1 MRLIFIILFFISPLL
16 YSTDY
21 NRISEVELIEIYASF
36 NDSVVVI
43 NWSTASEDNN
53 KYFIIERASNYPI
66 KEFKSIDTLEA
77 LGFSKE
83 TNNYSTIDSTI
94 EFGNIYSYRLS
105 TVSFD
110 GTIRKY
116 NYFIALVEVPNVE
129 TTVIESDNKQLI
141 SYELQED
148 RIVITTSIPIHNQIT
163 LFSLD
168 GRTIHP
174 NIKILNDENYSLDI
188 SDLPNGK
195 YILSHNENL
204 ICKFVK

>member
-77 LGFSKE
+77 IGFSKE
-83 TNNYSTIDSTI
+83 TKNYSTIDSTI

-105 TVSFD
+105 TVAFD
-110 GTIRKY
+110 GTIQKY

-129 TTVIESDNKQLI
+129 TTVLESDNKQLI

-168 GRTIHP
+168 GRTINP
-174 NIKILNDENYSLDI
+174 NIKILNDENYSIEI